1 MSSTRRR
8 VTVCSQWGLRNV
20 LHILIDHGANVN
32 AVDCNLKT
40 PLHVAIENQHE
51 EIIGI
56 LLCHPGIDLK
66 IRDKTGNTPF
76 AAALQVC
83 NDKAAQNIL
92 ERLPNA
98 AEQIDQR
105 GRNFLH
111 LAIMR
116 DDRESVL
123 FLLSIHEDVNSLEH
137 DVNQTPPLHMA
148 VASNK
153 EMLIRNL
160 ILAGA
165 RLNDRDA
172 PQKTA
177 LHVVAERGTVAAV
190 SAPLQNGADFDTVD
204 GDGNNAPHIAVRE
217 GHISVVRELLR
228 VSKDNTSAAILE
240 LLPLQSACQ
249 SIRSTIWTCMVGS
262 VKATMLGRMGLRGS

>member
-8 VTVCSQWGLRNV
+8 ATICSQWGLRNV
-20 LHILIDHGANVN
+20 LHTLIDHGANVN
-32 AVDCNLKT
+32 AVDCDLKT

-116 DDRESVL
+116 DDLESVL

-137 DVNQTPPLHMA
+137 DVNQTPPLHLA
-148 VASNK
+148 AASDK

-160 ILAGA
+160 ILA
-165 RLNDRDA
+165 
-172 PQKTA
+172 
-177 LHVVAERGTVAAV
+177 AAV
-190 SAPLQNGADFDTVD
+190 SAPLQNGADFDAVD
-204 GDGNNAPHIAVRE
+204 GDGNNALNIAVRQ

-240 LLPLQSACQ
+240 LLPFQNMLRNVTSVTLPPAV
-249 SIRSTIWTCMVGS
+249 SRLGNSTGGS
-262 VKATMLGRMGLRGS
+262 QYE